1 MPRTRIFYTSDLH
14 GSESCF
20 GKFVNAAKIY
30 KADALIIGGDL
41 TGKQIIPI
49 VRRPDKTY
57 QVTFLGETL
66 ILRNEEELAKA
77 KKRISSIGYYIHV
90 ADESDMKTLHEDEAK
105 LQETFAIKMRETV
118 ANWVELAERKLK
130 GSGVTLYM
138 MPGNDDDLTIDPL
151 LEGHDI
157 VVNPNEKVVTIREH
171 EMISLG
177 YANMTPWR
185 CPRDV
190 TEEKLGEMLEALTSK
205 VQKMDRAIFNL
216 HAPPYKTSI
225 DLAPELDE
233 NFRPKAAGGGG
244 VIMTNV
250 GSTAVRKAI
259 EDHQPL
265 LTMHGHIHDSKG
277 MCNIGR
283 TLCLNPGS
291 EYIDGILRGV
301 IVDMEETRVKDYLFT
316 SG

>member
-1 MPRTRIFYTSDLH
+1 VPRIRIFYTSDLH
-14 GSESCF
+14 GADACF
-20 GKFVNAAKIY
+20 GKFINAAKIY

-57 QVTFLGETL
+57 QVNFLGETL
-66 ILRNEEELAKA
+66 ILKNDQELEKA

-90 ADESDMKTLHEDEAK
+90 ADQADMDALHQDEAK
-105 LQETFAIKMRETV
+105 LQDTFGQKMREMVTK
-118 ANWVELAERKLK
+118 WVELAEQKLK
-130 GSGVTLYM
+130 GTDVKLYM
-138 MPGNDDDLTIDPL
+138 MPGNDDDMSIDPL
-151 LEGHDI
+151 LEGHDA
-157 VVNPNEKVVTIREH
+157 VVNPNEKIVTVRGH
-171 EMISLG
+171 EMLSLG
-177 YANMTPWR
+177 YANMTPWK

-190 TEEKLGEMLEALTSK
+190 PEEKLGEMLEGLASK
-205 VQKMDRAIFNL
+205 VQNFDGAIFNL

-244 VIMTNV
+244 VIMANV
-250 GSTAVRKAI
+250 GSMSVRKAI

-265 LTMHGHIHDSKG
+265 LTMHGHIHDSRG

-301 IVDMEETRVKDYLFT
+301 IVDIEETKVKDYLFT

>member
-66 ILRNEEELAKA
+66 ILRNEEELARA

-90 ADESDMKTLHEDEAK
+90 ADESDMKSLHEDEAK

-244 VIMTNV
+244 VVMTNV

>member
-1 MPRTRIFYTSDLH
+1 MTRVRLFYTSDLH
-14 GSESCF
+14 GADKCF
-20 GKFVNAAKIY
+20 GKFINAAKIY

-49 VRRPDKTY
+49 IRKPDKTY
-57 QVTFLGETL
+57 QVTFLGETMNL
-66 ILRNEEELAKA
+66 KNEAELEKA

-90 ADESDMKTLHEDEAK
+90 ADQSEMDALHENEAK
-105 LQETFAIKMRETV
+105 LQETFGQKMREMI
-118 ANWVELAERKLK
+118 AKWVELAEQKLK
-130 GSGVTLYM
+130 GTPVKLYM
-138 MPGNDDDLTIDPL
+138 MPGNDDDKSIDPL
-151 LEGHDI
+151 LEGHEA
-157 VVNPNEKVVTIREH
+157 VVNPNEKVVDVRGH
-171 EMISLG
+171 EMLSLG

-190 TEEKLGEMLEALTSK
+190 TEEELGKMLEGLTSQVK
-205 VQKMDRAIFNL
+205 SMDGAIFNL
-216 HAPPYKTSI
+216 HAPPYNTNI

-250 GSTAVRKAI
+250 GSTSVRKAI
-259 EDHQPL
+259 ETYQPM
-265 LTMHGHIHDSKG
+265 LTMHGHIHDSRG
-277 MCNIGR
+277 MCNVGR

-291 EYIDGILRGV
+291 EYIDGILRGA
-301 IVDMEETRVKDYLFT
+301 IVDVDENKVKDYLFT